1 MRRHE
6 VWIAFRRHERL
17 MASRGG
23 EAERALVE
31 RLVKC
36 GQVGSMER
44 LEAFRR
50 NGLLSVSME
59 RGLCLKAAGRACLP
73 KNAGSTD

>member
-1 MRRHE
+1 M
-6 VWIAFRRHERL
+6 
-17 MASRGG
+17 GG

-31 RLVKC
+31 RLVEC

-50 NGLLSVSME
+50 NGLCSVSME
-59 RGLCLKAAGRACLP
+59 RGLCLKAAGRAED
-73 KNAGSTD
+73 GSTD